1 MTKIPDSLLT
11 VRSSYTEFELKVS
24 RNNIVLA
31 ARELFRERG
40 YSGASMQ
47 DIADRIGL
55 KKASLYT
62 RFEHKEALVQEVL
75 QLTLNETFDD
85 QKLSGL
91 AWNVAYSVAI
101 KSIAAVLTDRKRCV
115 GMHLAYGVGAAT
127 PEAQAAVRSYFM
139 QLRGRL
145 VGILSQA
152 TSREHATEMASDAI
166 SRIEGATVW
175 LTTLD
180 DVSPMRRAVKSI
192 LADAEE
198 ITSSEFKHGA
208 GARRK

>member
-91 AWNVAYSVAI
+91 AWNAAYSVAI

>member
-198 ITSSEFKHGA
+198 ITSSEFKHGV

>member
-91 AWNVAYSVAI
+91 AWNAAYSVAI

-198 ITSSEFKHGA
+198 ITSSEFKHGV
-208 GARRK
+208 GAHRK